1 MEKTKV
7 CKDCQS
13 EISKKAKI
21 CPICRSRQRKSFGSL
36 FLTAV
41 LYLVIIVCFFSCISG
56 NSSNPSDDNPQKVG
70 DVGENSENNNEQVD
84 NTKNEFSVGEII
96 ETSNLKIS
104 FLSASEYNPNN
115 EFLQPQEGYV
125 FWRFEFE
132 FENISNSD
140 QTVSSMIDW
149 SCYADDYDM
158 KQSWTGEDSL
168 DAQLSAGK
176 KAKGAIY
183 FELPKEFANATL
195 EYKTNYWNDN
205 KVVFRIR

>member
-7 CKDCQS
+7 CKYCQS

-21 CPICRSRQRKSFGSL
+21 CPNCRKKQCGIGKTLAIVIFL
-36 FLTAV
+36 F
-41 LYLVIIVCFFSCISG
+41 IIVGVAASG
-56 NSSNPSDDNPQKVG
+56 SESEKGTDENPKKVTNSASNSDSSNNETNAAEQKNEFVVG
-70 DVGENSENNNEQVD
+70 DVV
-84 NTKNEFSVGEII
+84 
-96 ETSNLKIS
+96 ETSNMRIS
-104 FLSASEYNPNN
+104 YLSASEYNPNN

-125 FWRFEFE
+125 YWRFEFE
-132 FENISNSD
+132 FENISSSD
-140 QTVSSMIDW
+140 HTVSSMIDW

-158 KQSWTGEDSL
+158 KQSWIGEDSL